1 MSHIG
6 KLSSE
11 YFESENEQIQ
21 ELAFAGVSYE
31 RTALKFE
38 GKDGSTFVDVEKA
51 PRKSVLIGQRTA
63 QIRRRMRSY
72 WDMD

>member
-38 GKDGSTFVDVEKA
+38 GKDGSTFVDVKA